1 MSDKK
6 TILVVEDTES
16 LSNVLKSELSQDGFE
31 VITASNGEEGL
42 AMADEKHPDLILLD
56 IVMPEMD
63 GMTMYKKLRESDW
76 GRDALVI
83 VLTNLPAK
91 FSQEFSEILKADGV
105 EYVVKLD
112 TEITDIVAKVK
123 QKLGITEEQ
132 VMPTPEI
139 PEDPTAIA

>member
-42 AMADEKHPDLILLD
+42 TMADEKHPDLILLD

-63 GMTMYKKLRESDW
+63 GMTMYKKLRESAW